1 MGVDIHMHLVK
12 FNHESRYFEE
22 LKLYRFNTKSGKYEE
37 LDLYPGRNSEMFGAM
52 VNEETISY
60 GIFPEK
66 NLHTGSLEPEL
77 AEYIEG
83 LMNPPKGEFLG
94 YYDFREVNLLEWKVY
109 IENHPKV
116 FDYDV
121 SWEDSED
128 CASYKSNPL
137 KELYDTCVN
146 FITFADDD
154 FSWGMSS
161 LADYKLIYYFD
172 H

>member
-22 LKLYRFNTKSGKYEE
+22 IKLYRFNKKTGEYEE

-52 VNEETISY
+52 MNEETISY

-66 NLHTGSLEPEL
+66 SVHTSSLEPEF
-77 AEYIEG
+77 AEHIEG
-83 LMNPPKGEFLG
+83 LMNPPEGEFLG
-94 YYDFREVNLLEWKVY
+94 YYGFHEVNLLEWKVY
-109 IENHPKV
+109 VENHQKV
-116 FDYDV
+116 LDYDV
-121 SWEDSED
+121 SWGEEDYP
-128 CASYKSNPL
+128 SYKTNPL
-137 KELYDTCVN
+137 KELYDTCVS
-146 FITFADDD
+146 FIEFADDD
-154 FSWGMSS
+154 FSWGISS